1 MELIIDN
8 WTKNDYDDFV
18 EELRSYADEKYRSF
32 HSSLIPDNDKGFFIG
47 VRMPVAGESGERNE
61 NSCNYL

>member
-32 HSSLIPDNDKGFFIG
+32 HSSLIPDNDKGFLS
-47 VRMPVAGESGERNE
+47 E
-61 NSCNYL
+61 